1 MFTTL
6 KHRIRFALPAMLV
19 FALAAAPAH
28 ASSSASGYNGKGDVI
43 DQTINSTT
51 PTAAANAPVTAAQ
64 PSSGSS
70 LPFTGFD
77 VTLLAVGGILLV
89 GIGFTMRRLAR
100 PNLR

>member
-6 KHRIRFALPAMLV
+6 KHRLRFALPAMLV

-43 DQTINSTT
+43 DQTINSTS
-51 PTAAANAPVTAAQ
+51 PTAANAPVTAAQ

-77 VTLLAVGGILLV
+77 VTLLALGGVLLV

>member
-51 PTAAANAPVTAAQ
+51 PAAANVTAAQ

-77 VTLLAVGGILLV
+77 VSLLALGGVLLV